1 MPGKTSRAEQQ
12 HTFSSEN
19 TLRLI
24 YRAEWLAVALMGICS
39 VILLGLAV
47 R

>member
-12 HTFSSEN
+12 HPLSSEN
-19 TLRLI
+19 SLRLI

-39 VILLGLAV
+39 IVLLGLAAH
-47 R
+47 